1 VAIWETALVASVDA
15 GADLGSKN
23 SAWGGTP
30 LAWAEHYLSE
40 GQGDRGKQYSE
51 IATYLRAHDG
61 HR

>member
-1 VAIWETALVASVDA
+1 VASVDA
-15 GADLGSKN
+15 GADLRSKN